1 MNVFSKNGLKIDYT
15 TRMDRF
21 SASKDNEWISFSPT
35 VFAIIVTIARSESKS
50 ERITVNQHGSYI
62 EIIKILNNF
71 MLSFTSKNL
80 TSSLTLES
88 ESVKCLA
95 ESYENILEKVS
106 NHKKVRQPFQRQ
118 NQRNNKSGE
127 WLMK

>member
-1 MNVFSKNGLKIDYT
+1 MNVFSKNGLKIEYT
-15 TRMDRF
+15 MRMDRF

-62 EIIKILNNF
+62 EIIKVLNNF
-71 MLSFTSKNL
+71 MVSFTSKNL

-88 ESVKCLA
+88 ESVECLV
-95 ESYENILEKVS
+95 ESYENILERVS

-127 WLMK
+127 WIMK

>member
-62 EIIKILNNF
+62 EIIKVLNNF
-71 MLSFTSKNL
+71 MVSFTSKNL

>member
-1 MNVFSKNGLKIDYT
+1 MNVFSKNGFKVDYT
-15 TRMDRF
+15 MRMDRF
-21 SASKDNEWISFSPT
+21 SASKENEWISFSPT

>member
-1 MNVFSKNGLKIDYT
+1 MNVFSKNGFKVEYT
-15 TRMDRF
+15 VRMDRF
-21 SASKDNEWISFSPT
+21 SASKENEWISFSPT
-35 VFAIIVTIARSESKS
+35 VFAIIVTIARSESKT

-62 EIIKILNNF
+62 EIIKVLNNF
-71 MLSFTSKNL
+71 MVSFTSKNL

>member
-1 MNVFSKNGLKIDYT
+1 
-15 TRMDRF
+15 MDRF
-21 SASKDNEWISFSPT
+21 SASKENEWISFSPT

-106 NHKKVRQPFQRQ
+106 NHKKVRQPFREPFQRQ

>member
-71 MLSFTSKNL
+71 MVSFTSKNL

>member
-1 MNVFSKNGLKIDYT
+1 MNVFSKNGFKVDYT
-15 TRMDRF
+15 MRMDRF
-21 SASKDNEWISFSPT
+21 SASKENEWISFSPT
-35 VFAIIVTIARSESKS
+35 VFAIIVTIARSESKT

-62 EIIKILNNF
+62 EIIKVLNNF
-71 MLSFTSKNL
+71 MVSFTSKNL